1 MLNSILA
8 FEDNV
13 EKERIKLVKIYAE
26 ELGQDTSEWERE
38 DYLGYY
44 ALLLLK
50 AKKFY
55 KGVDKQSA
63 L

>member
-1 MLNSILA
+1 MLDKILD
-8 FEDNV
+8 FEKNV
-13 EKERIKLVKIYAE
+13 DQERIKLVKIYAE
-26 ELGQDTSEWERE
+26 ELGQDISEWEKE

-55 KGVDKQSA
+55 KGVDK
-63 L
+63 

>member
-1 MLNSILA
+1 MLDKILD
-8 FEDNV
+8 FEKNV

-26 ELGQDTSEWERE
+26 ELGQDISGWEKE

-50 AKKFY
+50 AKKFHK
-55 KGVDKQSA
+55 KGA
-63 L
+63 